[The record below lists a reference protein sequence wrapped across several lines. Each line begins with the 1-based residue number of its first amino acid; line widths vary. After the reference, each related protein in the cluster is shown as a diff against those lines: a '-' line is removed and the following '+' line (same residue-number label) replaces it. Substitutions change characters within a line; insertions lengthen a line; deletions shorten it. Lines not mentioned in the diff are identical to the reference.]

1 MRDNVARAFLPALAV
16 LALVGVVA
24 IAATGSTPTG
34 SGATRPP
41 ADTLLDTI
49 LSLSLVLLIP
59 AAAIFVYGLMQRKA
73 IAREMA
79 SGRYRRTG
87 FVGFAVFMFL
97 FLVVVYFRLRDW
109 KPPPPEELEEP
120 VVPGFG
126 LPPPTDSPAGTADVY
141 EPEFAW
147 LPVLVVLG
155 LAGVGV
161 AAALLAVRRRA
172 GTLDA
177 DADYVAEALADVLDE
192 TLDDLRAET
201 DPRRAVIAAYARLER
216 ALSAHGLPRRRAE
229 TQQEYVARILDDL
242 DVDRRS
248 VRRLTDLFTR
258 AKFSQH
264 DVDVGMKEEAI
275 AALEHVRNEL
285 RAAGESDGG
294 ARHLPPVPAQSG
306 SAEGGA

>member
-1 MRDNVARAFLPALAV
+1 MLLPAVAV
-16 LALVGVVA
+16 LALVAVVA
-24 IAATGSTPTG
+24 VAATGSTPSG
-34 SGATRPP
+34 STDTRMP
-41 ADTLLDTI
+41 ADVLLDTI
-49 LSLSLVLLIP
+49 FSLSLVLLIP
-59 AAAIFVYGLMQRKA
+59 AAAILVYGLMQRKA
-73 IAREMA
+73 IAREVA

-87 FVGFAVFMFL
+87 LLG
-97 FLVVVYFRLRDW
+97 FLVFALLFAGGMYWRLRDW
-109 KPPPPEELEEP
+109 QPAPSEDEIGEP
-120 VVPGFG
+120 VFPGSDYPSTPVPGSSEA
-126 LPPPTDSPAGTADVY
+126 PY

-155 LAGVGV
+155 LAALGV
-161 AAALLAVRRRA
+161 AAAFLAARRRA
-172 GTLDA
+172 SSLEA
-177 DADYVAEALADVLDE
+177 DAVVAERLADVLDD

-216 ALSAHGLPRRRAE
+216 ALSAHGFPRRRAE

-275 AALEHVRNEL
+275 AALEQVRDELRTAEARRAEL
-285 RAAGESDGG
+285 RAEALR
-294 ARHLPPVPAQSG
+294 AREEPA
-306 SAEGGA
+306 

>member
-1 MRDNVARAFLPALAV
+1 MRGNVARAILPALAV

-73 IAREMA
+73 IAREI

-87 FVGFAVFMFL
+87 FVGFAVFMLL
-97 FLVVVYFRLRDW
+97 FLVVVYLRLRDW

-155 LAGVGV
+155 LAGIGV
-161 AAALLAVRRRA
+161 AASLLAVRRRA
-172 GTLDA
+172 GALDA
-177 DADYVAEALADVLDE
+177 DADDVAETLADVLDE

-229 TQQEYVARILDDL
+229 TQQEYVGRILDDL

-275 AALEHVRNEL
+275 AALEQVRDEL

>member
-1 MRDNVARAFLPALAV
+1 MRGNAAHAILPALAV

-41 ADTLLDTI
+41 AETLLDTI
-49 LSLSLVLLIP
+49 FSLSLVLLIP

-87 FVGFAVFMFL
+87 FVGFAALMLV
-97 FLVVVYFRLRDW
+97 FLVVTYFRLRDW
-109 KPPPPEELEEP
+109 KPPPPEELEER
-120 VVPGFG
+120 VVPGLG
-126 LPPPTDSPAGTADVY
+126 LAPPTDSPTGTADAY

-155 LAGVGV
+155 LAGIGV

-172 GTLDA
+172 GALDA
-177 DADYVAEALADVLDE
+177 DADYVAETLADVLDE

-229 TQQEYVARILDDL
+229 TQQEYVARILDHL

-275 AALEHVRNEL
+275 AALEQVRDEL

-294 ARHLPPVPAQSG
+294 ARYLLPVPAQSG
-306 SAEGGA
+306 SEEGGA